1 MSTLAQSDRRHW
13 IWASLGAIA
22 IGLVFL
28 IVFHAPVD
36 LAVKRGSAV
45 SKGHS
50 TVSESPQ
57 VGFRRVAPEEAA
69 LVDPT
74 PLFLPTA
81 WNTAQKEVALPK
93 AGGAFADYPA
103 RFTYD
108 EVEFRSLAPK
118 KDSAVDF
125 SGALALNSPGA
136 ALLGIGRSPIDLPA
150 ISRRSAFYEVALAAG
165 GRVVLAE
172 SLAEAKPPGSG
183 AGAWEPI
190 EFLAVV
196 NAAGLSAP
204 LVPTVRSKLEEVD
217 TYFANY
223 LMQQVRIGAK
233 LAPGVYRIWVGP

>member
-1 MSTLAQSDRRHW
+1 MRTPAQSERRRW
-13 IWASLGAIA
+13 IWAGLGAIA
-22 IGLVFL
+22 VVLVFL
-28 IVFHAPVD
+28 MLFRAPVEPPE
-36 LAVKRGSAV
+36 KRGSAV
-45 SKGHS
+45 ITGRAPFA
-50 TVSESPQ
+50 VVPQ

-74 PLFLPTA
+74 PLFLPTS

-93 AGGAFADYPA
+93 VGGAFADYPA

-108 EVEFRSLAPK
+108 EMEFRSLAPK
-118 KDSAVDF
+118 KDSAVDV
-125 SGALALNSPGA
+125 SGALALNSPGV
-136 ALLGIGRSPIDLPA
+136 ALLGIGRSPVDLPA
-150 ISRRSAFYEVALAAG
+150 LSRRNAFYEVAPAAG

-172 SLAEAKPPGSG
+172 ALAEAKPPG

-217 TYFANY
+217 AYFASY
-223 LMQQVRIGAK
+223 LTQHVRIGAK

>member
-1 MSTLAQSDRRHW
+1 MINSEQIERRRW
-13 IWASLGAIA
+13 VWAALGAIA
-22 IGLVFL
+22 IVFVFL
-28 IVFHAPVD
+28 ILFRAPENP
-36 LAVKRGSAV
+36 AAERGSV
-45 SKGHS
+45 
-50 TVSESPQ
+50 TVKAQAPLPDVPQ

-81 WNTAQKEVALPK
+81 WNAAQKEVALPK
-93 AGGAFADYPA
+93 GGGAFADYPA

-108 EVEFRSLAPK
+108 EVEFRALAPK
-118 KDSAVDF
+118 KDPAVDF
-125 SGALALNSPGA
+125 SVALALNPPGA
-136 ALLGIGRSPIDLPA
+136 ALLGIGRSPVGLPELA
-150 ISRRSAFYEVALAAG
+150 RRGAYYEVAPASG

-172 SLAEAKPPGSG
+172 TLAEAKPPG
-183 AGAWEPI
+183 AATWEPI

-217 TYFANY
+217 TYFASY
-223 LMQQVRIGAK
+223 LTQQARIGAK

>member
-1 MSTLAQSDRRHW
+1 MRTPAQSERRRW
-13 IWASLGAIA
+13 IWAGLGAIA
-22 IGLVFL
+22 VVLVFL
-28 IVFHAPVD
+28 MLFRVPVEPPE
-36 LAVKRGSAV
+36 KRGSAV
-45 SKGHS
+45 ITGRAP
-50 TVSESPQ
+50 VAAVPQ

-74 PLFLPTA
+74 PLFLPTS

-93 AGGAFADYPA
+93 VGGAFADYPA

-108 EVEFRSLAPK
+108 EMEFRSLAPK
-118 KDSAVDF
+118 KDSDVDV
-125 SGALALNSPGA
+125 SGALALNSPGV
-136 ALLGIGRSPIDLPA
+136 ALLGIGRSPVDLPA
-150 ISRRSAFYEVALAAG
+150 LSRRSAFYEVAPAAG

-172 SLAEAKPPGSG
+172 ALAEAKPPG

-204 LVPTVRSKLEEVD
+204 LVPTIRSKLEEVD
-217 TYFANY
+217 AYFASY
-223 LMQQVRIGAK
+223 LTQHVRIGAK

>member
-1 MSTLAQSDRRHW
+1 MGT
-13 IWASLGAIA
+13 IA
-22 IGLVFL
+22 VVLVFL
-28 IVFHAPVD
+28 VLFRAPMNP
-36 LAVKRGSAV
+36 AVKRGSAEL
-45 SKGHS
+45 KGLGP
-50 TVSESPQ
+50 VPELPQ

-69 LVDPT
+69 LVDPS

-93 AGGAFADYPA
+93 VGGAFADYPA

-118 KDSAVDF
+118 KDPAVDF
-125 SGALALNSPGA
+125 SGALALNAPGV
-136 ALLGIGRSPIDLPA
+136 ALLGIGRSPLDLPA
-150 ISRRSAFYEVALAAG
+150 LSRRSAFYEVVPAAG

-172 SLAEAKPPGSG
+172 SLAEAKPPGPS

-196 NAAGLSAP
+196 NPAGLSAP

-217 TYFANY
+217 AYYANY
-223 LMQQVRIGAK
+223 LIQQVRIGAK

>member
-1 MSTLAQSDRRHW
+1 MRTPAHSERRRW
-13 IWASLGAIA
+13 IWAALGAI
-22 IGLVFL
+22 GVVLVFL
-28 IVFHAPVD
+28 ILFRAPVD
-36 LAVKRGSAV
+36 PTGERGLAVL
-45 SKGHS
+45 KGRAP
-50 TVSESPQ
+50 TEVVPQ
-57 VGFRRVAPEEAA
+57 VGFRRIAPAEAA

-93 AGGAFADYPA
+93 LGGAFADYPA

-108 EVEFRSLAPK
+108 EAEFRSLAPK
-118 KDSAVDF
+118 NDPAVDF
-125 SGALALNSPGA
+125 SGALALNAPGA
-136 ALLGIGRSPIDLPA
+136 ALLGIGRSPVDLPA
-150 ISRRSAFYEVALAAG
+150 ISRRSAFYEVAPAAG

-172 SLAEAKPPGSG
+172 ALAEAKPPGTG
-183 AGAWEPI
+183 TWEPI

-217 TYFANY
+217 AYFANH
-223 LMQQVRIGAK
+223 LTQQVRIGAK

>member
-1 MSTLAQSDRRHW
+1 VRTSAHSERRRW
-13 IWASLGAIA
+13 IWAALGAIA
-22 IGLVFL
+22 VVIGFL
-28 IVFHAPVD
+28 LLFRAPADPAVD
-36 LAVKRGSAV
+36 PGSAV
-45 SKGHS
+45 LKSR
-50 TVSESPQ
+50 VPVAVVPQ

-93 AGGAFADYPA
+93 VGGAFADYPA

-108 EVEFRSLAPK
+108 EMEFRSLAPK
-118 KDSAVDF
+118 KDPAVDF
-125 SGALALNSPGA
+125 AGALALNAPGA
-136 ALLGIGRSPIDLPA
+136 ALLGIGRSPVDLPA
-150 ISRRSAFYEVALAAG
+150 TSRRSAFYEVAPAAG
-165 GRVVLAE
+165 GRVVLAAA
-172 SLAEAKPPGSG
+172 LAEAKPPG
-183 AGAWEPI
+183 AGTWEPI

-223 LMQQVRIGAK
+223 LTQQVRIGAK